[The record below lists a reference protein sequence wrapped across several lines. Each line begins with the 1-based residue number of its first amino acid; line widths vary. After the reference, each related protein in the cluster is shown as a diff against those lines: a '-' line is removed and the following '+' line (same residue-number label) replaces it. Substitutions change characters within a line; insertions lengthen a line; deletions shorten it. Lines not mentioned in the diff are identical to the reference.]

1 MNKKMRKSLSEAQD
15 LLEKAYD
22 LLEEAK
28 SIIEDV
34 ACEERDKFDYATEGL
49 QATERFQQI
58 EENAETMD
66 NFVSEIEDA
75 MDTIYSLQG
84 NETFYL

>member
-1 MNKKMRKSLSEAQD
+1 MRKRISETQD
-15 LLEKAYD
+15 LLQKAYD
-22 LLEEAK
+22 VLEEAK
-28 SIIEDV
+28 AIIEDV
-34 ACEERDKFDYATEGL
+34 ACEERDKFDDATEGL
-49 QATERFQQI
+49 QATDRFQQI
-58 EENAETMD
+58 EENAEALD